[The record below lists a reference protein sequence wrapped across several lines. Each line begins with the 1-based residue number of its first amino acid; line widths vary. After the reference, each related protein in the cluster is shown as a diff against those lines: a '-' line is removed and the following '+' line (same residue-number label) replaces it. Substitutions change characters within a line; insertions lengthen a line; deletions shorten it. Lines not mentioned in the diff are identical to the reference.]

1 MSLRRFDPILA
12 IEACYSGAPDDA
24 AWLDGI
30 ARAFEP
36 LEYGFGVYAILWD
49 VRGGVVRPVA
59 QAARGPVPLD
69 LESAAAVW
77 CAAPTQVVERWF
89 HPAATVDT
97 FLHRVARL
105 AHTDFSPVRRPFE
118 DRGVLDALG
127 VTTRDPAGRALQVW
141 LNSARTVRA
150 GPRAQHR
157 LSRVSM
163 HLGCAA
169 RLRALAHAQPEAV
182 LDPGGRLLH
191 AEGEARTLA
200 ARASLAAAVRRTER
214 ARGELRRADPDDA
227 VDLWSGL
234 VDGTWSLVDHVET
247 DGRRLVLAR
256 RNAPGAS
263 DPKALTSRER
273 DVLAYVV
280 QGHSNKY
287 VAYALGLSGAT
298 IAAHLKGAIVKLGV
312 RSRGELIALL
322 SGTATSPADAAS
334 ALGRTAGVRSHTGSA
349 A

>member
-12 IEACYSGAPDDA
+12 IEACYSGVPDNA

-36 LEYGFGVYAILWD
+36 LEQGFGVYAILWD
-49 VRGGVVRPVA
+49 VRGGVVHPVA

-69 LESAAAVW
+69 IETAAAVW
-77 CAAPTQVVERWF
+77 CAAPKAVVERWF
-89 HPAATVDT
+89 HPPATVDT
-97 FLHRVARL
+97 FQRRIARL
-105 AHTDFSPVRRPFE
+105 PTTDFSSVRGPFA
-118 DRGVLDALG
+118 DRGALDALG

-141 LNSARTVRA
+141 LNSARPVRV
-150 GPRAQHR
+150 GPRARHR
-157 LSRVSM
+157 LSRVSA
-163 HLGCAA
+163 HLGSAA
-169 RLRALAHAQPEAV
+169 RLRALAHAPPEAV
-182 LDPGGRLLH
+182 LDPGGRVLH
-191 AEGEARTLA
+191 AEGEARPAA

-214 ARGELRRADPDDA
+214 ARGQLRRADPDDA

-234 VDGTWSLVDHVET
+234 VEGNWSLVDHVEA

-256 RNAPGAS
+256 RNAPGAA
-263 DPKALTSRER
+263 DPKALTPRER

-312 RSRGELIALL
+312 RSRGELISLL
-322 SGTATSPADAAS
+322 SGTATSPANRSPAS
-334 ALGRTAGVRSHTGSA
+334 GRARGRPHPGSA
-349 A
+349 T